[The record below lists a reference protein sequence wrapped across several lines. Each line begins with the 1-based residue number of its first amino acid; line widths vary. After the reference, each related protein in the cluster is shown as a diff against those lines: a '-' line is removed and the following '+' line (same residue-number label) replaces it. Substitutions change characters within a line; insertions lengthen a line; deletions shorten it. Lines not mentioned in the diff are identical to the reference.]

1 MNDPAMMMRRLRA
14 RRKAE
19 GVCIYC
25 GGSLLTTT
33 MCERCA
39 DKKRT
44 VSVEAVMR
52 EKRRY
57 PIYRKKKKSP
67 AE

>member
-1 MNDPAMMMRRLRA
+1 MS
-14 RRKAE
+14 

-25 GGSLLTTT
+25 GGPLLTTT

-44 VSVEAVMR
+44 VSGEAVMR

-57 PIYRKKKKSP
+57 PLTRKSKKS
-67 AE
+67 